1 MSTTLEQVEVWF
13 SEVAS
18 DLEFASLRYVR
29 EHSEHLSVRR
39 NVVNPVSVGEDEGV
53 MVTVREGSGLG
64 YAATC
69 DLTREGIR
77 RTTNRARDWA
87 RNAAAHSVMDYS
99 KVALERV
106 CRGEY
111 RTPVEIPWHTV
122 SLQDKIELLRCECER
137 LKTDERV
144 VDWGAS
150 LWHSETES
158 LYITRQGTRIHQLV
172 NQVVPMLSCTANQ
185 GSETVSR
192 TFAGRG
198 FCRQGGVE
206 VLEETGFTRAA
217 GGLVDEALELLG
229 APNCPTGRM
238 DVLLAPDQLIL
249 QLHESIGHPLELDRI
264 LGDERNYAGTS
275 FVTPEMFGHYQY
287 GSELLNVT
295 FDPNR
300 PQEFASYA
308 FDDDGLPARREY
320 IIKDGI
326 LMRGLGGM
334 VSQARMG
341 LPGVANSRAT
351 SWNRPPI
358 DRMANLNLE
367 PGSASFAEMVS
378 GIEDGILLQTN
389 CSWSIDD
396 SRNKFQFGC
405 ERGQRIREGE
415 LREVV
420 KKPNYRGL
428 SATFWRNLKRVGND
442 DTFEV
447 LGTPYCG
454 KGEPNQVIRVGHA
467 APACVFSAVDV
478 FGGE

>member
-1 MSTTLEQVEVWF
+1 MSTTLQQIEDWF
-13 SEVAS
+13 DELTR
-18 DLEFASLRYVR
+18 DQEFASLRYVK

-39 NVVNPVSVGEDEGV
+39 NVVDPVSVGEDEGV

-77 RTTNRARDWA
+77 RATDRARDWA
-87 RNAAAHSVMDYS
+87 RNSAAHSVTDYS
-99 KVALERV
+99 KVPLESV

-111 RTPVEIPWHTV
+111 RTPVEIPWQTV
-122 SLQDKIELLRCECER
+122 SLQDKLELLRLECEQ

-144 VDWGAS
+144 VDWDAS
-150 LWHSETES
+150 LWHCETET
-158 LYITRQGTRIHQLV
+158 LYITREGTRIHQLLDR
-172 NQVVPMLSCTANQ
+172 VVPMLSCTANQ

-192 TFAGRG
+192 TFGGRG
-198 FCRQGGVE
+198 FCRQGGFE
-206 VLEETGFTRAA
+206 VLEETGFSRAA
-217 GGLVDEALELLG
+217 GGLAEEALELLA
-229 APNCPTGRM
+229 APNCPTGQM

-249 QLHESIGHPLELDRI
+249 QIHESIGHPLELDRI

-275 FVTPEMFGHYQY
+275 FVTPDMFGHYQS
-287 GSELLNVT
+287 GSPLLNVT

-308 FDDDGLPARREY
+308 FDDDGLPAEREH

-326 LMRGLGGM
+326 LVRGLGGM
-334 VSQARMG
+334 TSQARIGMS
-341 LPGVANSRAT
+341 GVANSRAT

-367 PGSASFAEMVS
+367 PGSTSFDEMVA
-378 GIEDGILLQTN
+378 GIENGVMLQTN
-389 CSWSIDD
+389 SSWSIDD

-405 ERGQRIREGE
+405 ERGQLIKDGE

-428 SATFWRNLKRVGND
+428 SATFWRNLKRVGNE
-442 DTFEV
+442 DTLEV

-467 APACVFSAVDV
+467 APACVFSDVAV